1 MPKIIPAFNNKGPLA
16 DLVAESIS
24 VIIPTY
30 NEKDS
35 LVHLIKSLKRVL
47 QDYQNWEVLFIDDG
61 STDDSIELLTEIVN
75 NESGFKLVQ
84 LHRNYGKSAAL
95 AEGFKVA
102 TGDYIITMDADLQ
115 DDPQEIPN
123 LISKLEEGYDL
134 VTGWKKNRKDPWT
147 KRIPSKIANF
157 VTGLITGVKV
167 HDMNCGLKI
176 YRRVVV
182 KSIDIYGGRHRYIP
196 ALAGQKRFRVTEI
209 PVKHHRRQ
217 YGETKYGGSRL
228 FHGFFDLITILF
240 LNRYTEKPLHLFGL
254 FGLFCISVSFLSEL
268 YVVFLKI
275 FLQHPFAKHFAMMLF
290 GAMLFVLGL
299 WFFSIGLIGEMVAQT
314 TQDREDRVKQI
325 LGS

>member
-1 MPKIIPAFNNKGPLA
+1 MSNINSSLNNGNSA
-16 DLVAESIS
+16 AVSIS

-30 NEKDS
+30 NEMDS
-35 LVHLIKSLKRVL
+35 LDQLANSLKKVL
-47 QDYQNWEVLFIDDG
+47 PTYQNWEVVFIDDG
-61 STDDSIELLTEIVN
+61 STDDSIEIITKIVN
-75 NESGFKLVQ
+75 NEPGFKLVQ

-102 TGDYIITMDADLQ
+102 TGEYIVTMDADLQ

-134 VTGWKKNRKDPWT
+134 VTGWKKDRKDPFS
-147 KRIPSKIANF
+147 KRIVSKIANF
-157 VTGLITGVKV
+157 VTGLMTNVKV

-176 YRRVVV
+176 YRQVVT
-182 KSIDIYGGRHRYIP
+182 KSIDIYGGRHRYVP
-196 ALAGQKRFRVTEI
+196 ALAAQKRFRVAEI

-217 YGETKYGGSRL
+217 YGESKYGGSRL

-254 FGLFCISVSFLSEL
+254 FGLFCIIASFFSEL

-275 FLQHPFAKHFAMMLF
+275 FLNHPFAKHFAMMLF

-314 TQDREDRVKQI
+314 TQDREERVKQT
-325 LGS
+325 LGH